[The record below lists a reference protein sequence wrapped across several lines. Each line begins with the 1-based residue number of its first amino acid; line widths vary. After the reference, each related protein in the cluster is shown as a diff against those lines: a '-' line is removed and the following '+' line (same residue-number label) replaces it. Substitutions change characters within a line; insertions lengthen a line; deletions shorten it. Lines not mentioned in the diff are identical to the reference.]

1 MRHIAM
7 CSALLLAGIVMASPA
22 TAGQGYQGAVMV
34 ALGSSTQ
41 VIEKAVPRAD
51 KSSADV
57 VGRILAGQVVTDHLC
72 TGNSVLFL
80 LIQTGGNPVTALCG
94 TQACGSLRV
103 GQRVRLQGRLISAP
117 DVDGPGFN
125 PCDSSTWIPGLNNFF
140 VATKVT
146 K

>member
-1 MRHIAM
+1 
-7 CSALLLAGIVMASPA
+7 MASPA
-22 TAGQGYQGAVMV
+22 TAGQGYDAAVMV
-34 ALGSSTQ
+34 ALGNSTQ
-41 VIEKAVPRAD
+41 VTVKAAVPRAD

-57 VGRILAGQVVTDHLC
+57 VGQILAGQVVTDHLC

-80 LIQTGGNPVTALCG
+80 LVRVGGNPVTALCG

-103 GQRVRLQGRLISAP
+103 GQRVRLQGGLISAP
-117 DVDGPGFN
+117 NVDSPGFN
-125 PCDSSTWIPGLNNFF
+125 PCDSNTWIPGLNNFF